1 MRSVL
6 FVLLAIFLLPRIAGG
21 APKPHV
27 LSFGR
32 WATVKWFVGAGQD
45 KPLDLKVRAL
55 YLDSRL
61 KEFTLGTPHDVTD
74 RLIVV
79 RRAFRLND
87 ALPEETSSVPNWR
100 WRRGGWRLV
109 GRMSGHVS
117 AISLAD
123 VEHVYG
129 LSGWCSSY
137 VGVF

>member
-1 MRSVL
+1 MRAVL
-6 FVLLAIFLLPRIAGG
+6 CVLLVICLLPGIAGA
-21 APKPHV
+21 APKTHV
-27 LSFGR
+27 LNFGK
-32 WATVKWFVGAGQD
+32 WTTVKWFVGPSEN
-45 KPLDLKVRAL
+45 KPLDLKIRAL
-55 YLDSRL
+55 YIDSRL
-61 KEFTLGTPHDVTD
+61 KEFTLGTPHDITD

-87 ALPEETSSVPNWR
+87 ALPDEKSSVPNWR